1 MSDTPSVEEIVERL
15 HPLARP
21 NALEGMA
28 RFGIATD
35 SALGVSMPNLRAMGK
50 SLGRNHTLALDLWQ
64 TTLRE
69 TRILA
74 SLVADPRQMTKE
86 LVESWARDFADWEVC
101 DQCCINL
108 FGKTP
113 FACHFALGWS
123 GAEPEFV
130 KRAGFVLMARIAMTD
145 KRADDTSFEPFFALI
160 TRESGDRRNYVR
172 KAVNWALRQIGKRN
186 HALNERAVAV
196 ARTLIESEDSSAHWI
211 GSDALRELT
220 SEAVLARL
228 KN

>member
-1 MSDTPSVEEIVERL
+1 MSDTPTVEEIVERL
-15 HPLARP
+15 RPLARP

-28 RFGIATD
+28 RFGIATEN
-35 SALGVSMPNLRAMGK
+35 ALGVSMPDLRALGK
-50 SLGRNHTLALDLWQ
+50 SMGRNHTLSLDLWR
-64 TTLRE
+64 TRLRE

-74 SLVADPRQMTKE
+74 SLVADPQQMTEK
-86 LVESWARDFADWEVC
+86 LMESWARDFADWEVC

-108 FGKTP
+108 FGKTS
-113 FACHFALGWS
+113 FARHSVVKWS

-130 KRAGFVLMARIAMTD
+130 KRAGFVLMTRIATTD
-145 KRADDTSFEPFFALI
+145 KRADDASFEPFFALI

-186 HALNERAVAV
+186 RALNGRAVAV
-196 ARTLIESEDSSAHWI
+196 ARTLVESEDKTARWI
-211 GSDALRELT
+211 GSDALHELT

>member
-1 MSDTPSVEEIVERL
+1 MSDTPTVAEIVERL
-15 HPLARP
+15 RLLARP

-28 RFGIATD
+28 RFGIATEC
-35 SALGVSMPNLRAMGK
+35 ALGVSMPDLRVMGK
-50 SLGRNHTLALDLWQ
+50 SLGRNQELALDLWRAP
-64 TTLRE
+64 LRE

-74 SLVADPRQMTKE
+74 SLVADPQQMTEE
-86 LVESWARDFADWEVC
+86 LMESWARDFADWEVC

-113 FACHFALGWS
+113 FARHFAVKWS

-130 KRAGFVLMARIAMTD
+130 KRAGFVLMARITTTD
-145 KRADDTSFEPFFALI
+145 KRADDASFEPYFVLI
-160 TRESGDRRNYVR
+160 THESTDRRNYVR

-186 HALNERAVAV
+186 RALNERAVAV
-196 ARTLIESEDSSAHWI
+196 ARTLVESEDKSARWI

-220 SEAVLARL
+220 SEAILTRL
-228 KN
+228 KS

>member
-1 MSDTPSVEEIVERL
+1 MSDTPTVEEVVERL
-15 HPLARP
+15 RPLARP

-28 RFGIATD
+28 HFGIATE
-35 SALGVSMPNLRAMGK
+35 SALGVSMPDLRAMGK
-50 SLGRNHTLALDLWQ
+50 SLGRNHQLALELWR
-64 TTLRE
+64 TPLRE

-74 SLVADPRQMTKE
+74 SLVADPQQMSEK
-86 LVESWARDFADWEVC
+86 LMESWARDFADWEVC

-108 FGKTP
+108 FGKTS
-113 FACHFALGWS
+113 FARHSAVKWS
-123 GAEPEFV
+123 VAKPEFV
-130 KRAGFVLMARIAMTD
+130 KRAGFVLMARIATTD
-145 KRADDTSFEPFFALI
+145 KRAEDASFEPFFDLI

-186 HALNERAVAV
+186 HDLNERAVAV
-196 ARTLIESEDSSAHWI
+196 VRTLVESEDKTARWI